1 MPIIITV
8 FSKEFFELLTE
19 ILKSWQVIAV
29 TIVLVIYLY
38 IVSYVARKHRRPM
51 AIKKIKLPS
60 RKKDKSI
67 PAAAGP
73 EETESSL
80 DSNDEL
86 GLEEA

>member
-1 MPIIITV
+1 V

-19 ILKSWQVIAV
+19 ILKSWQVIAITV
-29 TIVLVIYLY
+29 VLVIYMY
-38 IVSYVARKHRRPM
+38 IVSYVARKHRRPI
-51 AIKKIKLPS
+51 AIKKVKIA
-60 RKKDKSI
+60 KKEKAA

-86 GLEEA
+86 GLEEQ